1 MAEQNNKCGRV
12 IWITGLSGSGKTT
25 LAKALIPHLSAPAV
39 LLDGDE
45 LRSALGMAEAGYDR
59 PSRQRLAL
67 SYARLARLLAE
78 QGLTVVVATI
88 SLFHAVHDWNR
99 ANQPGYLEV
108 WLDVPEKECRRRD
121 PKGLYAAQQTEMQH
135 LTCEATAEFPLCA
148 DVVFR
153 YGEKRTLTDIV
164 EHIVAKVQ
172 EVSKMLP

>member
-1 MAEQNNKCGRV
+1 MAAQNNKCGRV

-25 LAKALIPHLSAPAV
+25 VAKALIPLLPGPAV

-45 LRSALGMAEAGYDR
+45 LRAVLGMAEAGYDR
-59 PSRQRLAL
+59 PSRQKLAL
-67 SYARLARLLAE
+67 SYARLAKLLAE

-121 PKGLYAAQQTEMQH
+121 PKGLYAAQQTDRQP
-135 LTCEATAEFPLCA
+135 LACEATAEFPLCA
-148 DVVFR
+148 DIVFR
-153 YGEKRTLTDIV
+153 YEEQRKLTDIV
-164 EHIVAKVQ
+164 DHIVARLQ
-172 EVSKMLP
+172 DVSKMLL